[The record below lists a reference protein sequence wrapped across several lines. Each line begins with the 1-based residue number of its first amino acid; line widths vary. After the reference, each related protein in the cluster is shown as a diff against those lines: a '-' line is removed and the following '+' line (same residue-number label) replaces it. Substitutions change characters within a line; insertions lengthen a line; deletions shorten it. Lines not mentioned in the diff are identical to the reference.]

1 MTTVVV
7 GEGQR
12 ALNAGGPLLKELRQ
26 GRGWSQQDEAQLLK
40 QLARRFGFHHIAGT
54 KTRSVV
60 REIQRW
66 EAGEHAPDERYQLLL
81 AHAYATRDGTATI
94 EPGSDLDRLLA
105 ALAVMGVPLDRRTF
119 LQATAIAAATAGSG
133 AFLSLLTPE
142 LQERTAQA
150 LAHPDRVDLETV
162 QRLRQAVGELQQQ
175 SEGAMPYHR
184 LASALGP
191 HVEVAKRL
199 LLGSQPDPIRQ
210 ELVTVGVLAFNLAG
224 RVAFNLRD
232 HASAKQYGDDAEEV
246 AKELDDGWMRRWW
259 LARRAR
265 LARFDYQDVDE
276 ALAYATL
283 SCRNPDSSSDLV
295 LFWTHCV
302 LAEMTSLGGDE
313 RSARKALDL
322 ARLHAD
328 GVSTEDPAVF
338 LFPEARF
345 GGIPARI
352 SAYEGTCYLRGGLLK
367 EAEGALWNVLDGIPD
382 GIPGQKAFSLADLA
396 LVQVRQRELE
406 RACSTLMDAI
416 SMTERS
422 GGKPPR
428 QRIYMV
434 RRELNPWRDESFVK
448 AVDDRLYATAQL
460 L

>member
-1 MTTVVV
+1 MTTVVA

-26 GRGWSQQDEAQLLK
+26 GRGWSQRDEAQLLK
-40 QLARRFGFHHIAGT
+40 QLAGRFGFQHIAGT

-81 AHAYATRDGTATI
+81 AHAYATRDGSATI
-94 EPGSDLDRLLA
+94 EPGSDLDRLIA
-105 ALAVMGVPLDRRTF
+105 ALGVMGVPLDRRTF

-142 LQERTAQA
+142 LQERTAEA

-162 QRLRQAVGELQQQ
+162 QRLRQAVGDLQQQ

-184 LASALGP
+184 LTSALGP

-199 LLGSQPDPIRQ
+199 LLGTQPDPIRQ

-224 RVAFNLRD
+224 RVAFNLKD
-232 HASAKQYGDDAEEV
+232 YASAKQYGDDAEEV

-276 ALAYATL
+276 ALSYATL
-283 SCRNPDSSSDLV
+283 SCRNPDSSSGLV

-302 LAEMTSLGGDE
+302 LAEMTSLQGDE

-328 GVSTEDPAVF
+328 GVSTEDPAAF

-352 SAYEGTCYLRGGLLK
+352 SAYEGTCYLRGGLLG
-367 EAEGALWNVLDGIPD
+367 EAEGALWNVVDSIPE

-396 LVQVRQRELE
+396 LVYVRQRELE
-406 RACSTLMDAI
+406 RACSILMDAI

-434 RRELNPWRDESFVK
+434 RRELHPWRDESFVK
-448 AVDDRLYATAQL
+448 AVDDRLYETAQL

>member
-1 MTTVVV
+1 V
-7 GEGQR
+7 
-12 ALNAGGPLLKELRQ
+12 NAGGPLLKELRQ
-26 GRGWSQQDEAQLLK
+26 GRGWSQRDEAQLLK
-40 QLARRFGFHHIAGT
+40 QLARRFGFHHIAVT
-54 KTRSVV
+54 KSRSVV

-94 EPGSDLDRLLA
+94 GQDSDLDRLIA

-162 QRLRQAVGELQQQ
+162 RRLRQAVGELQQQ
-175 SEGAMPYHR
+175 SEGAMPYHQ
-184 LASALGP
+184 LVSALGP

-199 LLGSQPDPIRQ
+199 LLGTQPDPIRQ

-246 AKELDDGWMRRWW
+246 AKQLDDGWMRRWW

-276 ALAYATL
+276 ALSYATL
-283 SCRNPDSSSDLV
+283 SCRNPDSSSGLV

-302 LAEMTSLGGDE
+302 LAEMASLQGDE
-313 RSARKALDL
+313 RAARRALDL

-328 GVSTEDPAVF
+328 GALTEDPATF

-367 EAEGALWNVLDGIPD
+367 EAEGALGSVVDTVPE

-396 LVQVRQRELE
+396 LVYVRQRELE
-406 RACSTLMDAI
+406 RACSTLIDAI
-416 SMTERS
+416 GVTERS

-434 RRELNPWRDESFVK
+434 RRELHPWRDESFVK
-448 AVDDRLYATAQL
+448 AVDERLYETAQL